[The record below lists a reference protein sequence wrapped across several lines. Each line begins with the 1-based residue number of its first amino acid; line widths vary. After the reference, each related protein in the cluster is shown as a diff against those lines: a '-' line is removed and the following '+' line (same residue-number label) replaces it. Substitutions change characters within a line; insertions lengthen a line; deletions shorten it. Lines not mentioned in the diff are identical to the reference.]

1 MKRRAVAKF
10 FSKCVERESER
21 EREPEG
27 EREREREGGERERE
41 FQMSQ
46 GVQVWATFPLLL
58 LYTFLPNLWLKG

>member
-27 EREREREGGERERE
+27 ERERERGRGERERVSNE
-41 FQMSQ
+41 PRRASVGNFST
-46 GVQVWATFPLLL
+46 AAAI
-58 LYTFLPNLWLKG
+58 YISA